1 MFNFLYKGL
10 IRDRSRSFF
19 PVIIIT
25 LIVTIIIFF
34 SGFLNGVYNSLFL
47 NTALVNSG
55 HVKIVTFSYNEE
67 HQLLP
72 NDFALLDID
81 KKISELENS
90 YDDYF
95 WTPRITF
102 AGLLDVPD
110 HNGETESQSP
120 TIGLGIDFL
129 SNDSEQFKIWDLKNK
144 LVSGRLINKS
154 NEILISQELSNR
166 LDLKENEIV
175 TFIGSTMY
183 GGFTTFNFIVS
194 GIFDLNIGPIAKDMI
209 LVDLEGA
216 RIALDMDNAASEIFG
231 YDKEL
236 LFDNDKTVE
245 LRNNF
250 NIENQ
255 NSLDEFRPIMLA
267 LRDSNQMGTLVDF
280 SDAIILIILTVF
292 LIVVT
297 LVLWN
302 MGIMSGLRRYGEV
315 GMRLAIGET
324 KNHVF
329 KSMIIESIII
339 GTLGSFFGT
348 ILGISITRYFENRG
362 IDYSKGIDSL
372 SSSNFAMPN
381 VFYPQVT
388 SELFYIGFIPGI
400 LATVLGTMLA
410 GRAIYKREM
419 SQLFKELEV

>member
-110 HNGETESQSP
+110 DNGETESQSP

-250 NIENQ
+250 NLENQ
-255 NSLDEFRPIMLA
+255 NNLDEFRPIMLA

-329 KSMIIESIII
+329 KSMILESIII
-339 GTLGSFFGT
+339 GTLGSF
-348 ILGISITRYFENRG
+348 
-362 IDYSKGIDSL
+362 
-372 SSSNFAMPN
+372 
-381 VFYPQVT
+381 
-388 SELFYIGFIPGI
+388 
-400 LATVLGTMLA
+400 
-410 GRAIYKREM
+410 
-419 SQLFKELEV
+419 LEQF

>member
-110 HNGETESQSP
+110 DNGETKSQSP

-183 GGFTTFNFIVS
+183 GGFSTFNFIVS

-236 LFDNDKTVE
+236 
-245 LRNNF
+245 
-250 NIENQ
+250 
-255 NSLDEFRPIMLA
+255 
-267 LRDSNQMGTLVDF
+267 
-280 SDAIILIILTVF
+280 
-292 LIVVT
+292 
-297 LVLWN
+297 
-302 MGIMSGLRRYGEV
+302 
-315 GMRLAIGET
+315 
-324 KNHVF
+324 
-329 KSMIIESIII
+329 
-339 GTLGSFFGT
+339 
-348 ILGISITRYFENRG
+348 
-362 IDYSKGIDSL
+362 
-372 SSSNFAMPN
+372 
-381 VFYPQVT
+381 
-388 SELFYIGFIPGI
+388 
-400 LATVLGTMLA
+400 
-410 GRAIYKREM
+410 
-419 SQLFKELEV
+419 